1 MYAISFFLMQAL
13 SRYREYAADRGSGII
28 TGRPSA
34 LASALLKISGTMQR
48 IPQRDLRET
57 HAELNAFYIFPAGA
71 KRSILGL
78 LATHPPLEK
87 RIARLQQY
95 EAQLQGTAR

>member
-1 MYAISFFLMQAL
+1 
-13 SRYREYAADRGSGII
+13 
-28 TGRPSA
+28 
-34 LASALLKISGTMQR
+34 MQR
-48 IPQRDLRET
+48 IPQRDLRAT
-57 HAELNAFYIFPAGA
+57 HAEINAFYIFPAGA
-71 KRSILGL
+71 KQSILGL